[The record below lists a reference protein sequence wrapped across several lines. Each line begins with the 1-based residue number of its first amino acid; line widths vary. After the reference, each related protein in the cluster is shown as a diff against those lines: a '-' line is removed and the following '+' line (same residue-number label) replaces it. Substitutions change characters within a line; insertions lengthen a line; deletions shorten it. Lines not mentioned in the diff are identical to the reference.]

1 MSAKQYRKKPVV
13 IEAIRYSG
21 RNKEEIIGWVTSFP
35 TPRFDISWSAANN
48 SLYIGTLEGDM
59 RAKPGDYVI
68 RGVAGEFYPCDP
80 EVFAQTYEE
89 VDDEN

>member
-21 RNKEEIIGWVTSFP
+21 RNKEEVIEWITSFP
-35 TPRFDISWSAANN
+35 TPRFDISWLAVNN
-48 SLYIGTLEGDM
+48 SLYISTLEGDM

-89 VDDEN
+89 VE